1 MSGIR
6 GDLYK
11 FSGSLVKTL
20 HVGTRQVTYAGLS
33 IKTPGFSSKVHV
45 KPSFQYPP
53 LLRLPLNQTQHFEV
67 FKISKFLF
75 YHNKNLSN
83 KSEIYCFKKIYI
95 FLFFEKYTLEININR
110 FKIKVIKFAI
120 NIGVEEIL

>member
-20 HVGTRQVTYAGLS
+20 HIGTRQVTYAGLS
-33 IKTPGFSSKVHV
+33 IITPGFSSKVHV

-53 LLRLPLNQTQHFEV
+53 LLRLPLNQTQPFEV
-67 FKISKFLF
+67 FQISKFLF
-75 YHNKNLSN
+75 YFNQDL
-83 KSEIYCFKKIYI
+83 II
-95 FLFFEKYTLEININR
+95 KYKEYN
-110 FKIKVIKFAI
+110 F
-120 NIGVEEIL
+120 

>member
-53 LLRLPLNQTQHFEV
+53 LFRLPLNQTQHFDV

-75 YHNKNLSN
+75 YFNQDLSN
-83 KSEIYCFKKIYI
+83 KSKKYYFLKI
-95 FLFFEKYTLEININR
+95 FTHFSFLKNI
-110 FKIKVIKFAI
+110 F
-120 NIGVEEIL
+120 

>member
-1 MSGIR
+1 MGVYIIFQIALSGII

-20 HVGTRQVTYAGLS
+20 HEGTRQDTYAGLS

-53 LLRLPLNQTQHFEV
+53 SLRLPLNQTQHFEV
-67 FKISKFLF
+67 FKIRKFLF
-75 YHNKNLSN
+75 YFNEDLSN
-83 KSEIYCFKKIYI
+83 KSKIYY
-95 FLFFEKYTLEININR
+95 F
-110 FKIKVIKFAI
+110 
-120 NIGVEEIL
+120 

>member
-20 HVGTRQVTYAGLS
+20 HAGTRQVTYAGLS

-53 LLRLPLNQTQHFEV
+53 WLRLPLNQTQHFEV
-67 FKISKFLF
+67 FKIIKFLF
-75 YHNKNLSN
+75 HINQHLSN
-83 KSEIYCFKKIYI
+83 KFKVY
-95 FLFFEKYTLEININR
+95 
-110 FKIKVIKFAI
+110 
-120 NIGVEEIL
+120 

>member
-20 HVGTRQVTYAGLS
+20 QVGTRQVTYAGLS
-33 IKTPGFSSKVHV
+33 IKTPGFSSKVQV
-45 KPSFQYPP
+45 NPSFQYPH

-67 FKISKFLF
+67 FKIGKFLF
-75 YHNKNLSN
+75 YFNKDFN
-83 KSEIYCFKKIYI
+83 KSKFLKLKRIYI
-95 FLFFEKYTLEININR
+95 
-110 FKIKVIKFAI
+110 
-120 NIGVEEIL
+120 